1 MTTEYQEAVSEVMQI
16 YVGRAHGQTITAK
29 KIRHIAVL
37 FEYLLTVEV
46 KPLLSGWC
54 GRFNGVR
61 NILLAKIHEYKADAY
76 VLSHAEE
83 EGRFIGVLDELF
95 AYMVGDDTVG
105 RPEGVRE
112 KEYECG
118 CGICVETA
126 EALKA
131 ARAKAAEI
139 YAKQSCEVSSE
150 VATNG
155 SNENRV
161 PIKVKVLPRRS
172 ARLMAR

>member
-1 MTTEYQEAVSEVMQI
+1 MTTEYQEAVSEVMQV
-16 YVGRAHGQTITAK
+16 YMKRANGQTITAK
-29 KIRHIAVL
+29 KIRHIGVL

-76 VLSHAEE
+76 LLSHAEE

-126 EALKA
+126 EALRA
-131 ARAKAAEI
+131 ALAKAAEI
-139 YAKQSCEVSSE
+139 YANQSCEVSSE
-150 VATNG
+150 VVSAP
-155 SNENRV
+155 SA
-161 PIKVKVLPRRS
+161 PKIKVKVLPRRS